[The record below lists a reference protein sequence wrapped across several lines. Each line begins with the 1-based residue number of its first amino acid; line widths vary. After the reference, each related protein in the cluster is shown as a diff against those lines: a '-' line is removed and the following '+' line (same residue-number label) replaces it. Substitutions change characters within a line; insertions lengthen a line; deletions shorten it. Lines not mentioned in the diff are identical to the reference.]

1 MNSKSYLTMNPQLD
15 HFFQNATQWKREMEE
30 LREIVSNCN
39 LMEEQKWGVPCY
51 TFSKGNILIIHG
63 FKEYCALNFFKG
75 VLLHDTEGILVQQ
88 TENSQASRQI
98 RFTNLKEISE
108 KAAILKAYIFEA
120 IEIEKAGLKI
130 DYKKVE
136 DFSIPEE
143 LIQKWTEDPT
153 IKTAF
158 DKLTPGRQKAYLLH
172 FSDSKQSK
180 TRLARIEKNLSRIL
194 NGKGLNDCICG
205 LSKRMPNC
213 DGSHK
218 FAN

>member
-1 MNSKSYLTMNPQLD
+1 MNPQLD

-30 LREIVSNCN
+30 LREIALDCN
-39 LMEEQKWGVPCY
+39 LMEEEKWGVPCY

-75 VLLHDTEGILVQQ
+75 ALLQDTDGILVQQ

-180 TRLARIEKNLSRIL
+180 TRLARIEKNMPRIL
-194 NGKGLNDCICG
+194 NGKGLNDCVCG

-218 FAN
+218 FEK

>member
-1 MNSKSYLTMNPQLD
+1 MNSKTYLNMNPQLD

-30 LREIVSNCN
+30 LREIVLNCN
-39 LMEEQKWGVPCY
+39 LNEEEKWGVPCY
-51 TFSKGNILIIHG
+51 TFSKGIILIIHG

-75 VLLHDTEGILVQQ
+75 ALLQDTDGLLVQQ

-120 IEIEKAGLKI
+120 IEVEKAGLKVALKPHA
-130 DYKKVE
+130 DY
-136 DFSIPEE
+136 DIPEE
-143 LIQKWTEDPT
+143 FQTKIDQNTA

-158 DKLTPGRQKAYLLH
+158 ESLTPGRQRAYILH
-172 FSDSKQSK
+172 FSGSKQAK
-180 TRLARIEKNLSRIL
+180 TREARIENYTQRIL
-194 NGKGLNDCICG
+194 MGKGLNDCVCG
-205 LSKRMPNC
+205 MSKRMPNC

-218 FAN
+218 FM